1 MEKYQFVWYRKWQ
14 GVHFRKAAWGMAL
27 IFDWYLW
34 LGFLEIRQWHDL
46 KDGDIERY
54 NAQSAGQ

>member
-1 MEKYQFVWYRKWQ
+1 
-14 GVHFRKAAWGMAL
+14 MAL

-46 KDGDIERY
+46 KEGDIARY
-54 NAQSAGQ
+54 NEESDRKLNEPTN